1 MRLAGKAAL
10 ASSDPAV
17 IVAFLQANLHD
28 VSIQTDACT
37 AVYELMK
44 AKAANKAVAAD
55 AGLGLAL
62 VTALRT
68 HARAASVQVWACVAL
83 EWMLP
88 HGVLHVV
95 AAGGRAAVVA
105 AQDQAINGADNRE
118 RVTRILVHIAGVCVS
133 PVLHSRGACCRVS
146 HGVRVCV
153 PLVSQRAKNSWRRC
167 PNPSCSRHTAATW
180 R

>member
-68 HARAASVQVWACVAL
+68 HARVASVQVWACVAL

-105 AQDQAINGADNRE
+105 AQDQAINGADNNRE
-118 RVTRILVHIAGVCVS
+118 RVTRILVHIAGASVCVCRLFCI
-133 PVLHSRGACCRVS
+133 PGA
-146 HGVRVCV
+146 
-153 PLVSQRAKNSWRRC
+153 RA
-167 PNPSCSRHTAATW
+167 AE
-180 R
+180 